1 MLAARAAVTG
11 CPSFAMVDRTSV
23 RSATLDSITA
33 LAIHLGRPAIPQRVI
48 REIQDLAMTTDL
60 TIRQIQSKISGR
72 ASRGFVGE
80 VTKRTRDALSA
91 PV

>member
-1 MLAARAAVTG
+1 MAGRLAWPEIAAI
-11 CPSFAMVDRTSV
+11 A
-23 RSATLDSITA
+23 
-33 LAIHLGRPAIPQRVI
+33 
-48 REIQDLAMTTDL
+48 EYL

-80 VTKRTRDALSA
+80 VTKRTRDAQSA